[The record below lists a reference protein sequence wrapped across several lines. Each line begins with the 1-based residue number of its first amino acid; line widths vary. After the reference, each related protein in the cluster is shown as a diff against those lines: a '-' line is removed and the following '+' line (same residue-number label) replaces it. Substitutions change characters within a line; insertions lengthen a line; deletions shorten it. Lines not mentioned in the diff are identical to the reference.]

1 VHDVEALSDLMTSGI
16 VYLVNDVLTLG
27 GILTIMLMMN
37 TRLTLAVLVTAPL
50 VYLVMLFL
58 GRAIR
63 EASRRVRR
71 EEQSAT
77 QFSRLNRATMQANL
91 GAASVTALLFPA
103 MSVTGAIGTALVLW
117 VGGRGVAA
125 GTITVGTFMAFLAY
139 VSQFFAPLRELST
152 VYGTYQTAGAAL
164 ERIADYLDYSYVET
178 GLPGKKIGRG
188 KVEFRD
194 VSFGYEPGE
203 LVLKNVSLIMQPGEV
218 VALVGETGAGK
229 TTVTNL
235 LTRLYRVDSGE
246 ILIDGEPLDSYTNEE
261 LRRAI
266 AVVPQDTYLFPG
278 TIEDNIA
285 YGTPDASPEEIR
297 ASARAVSAHE
307 FISRLPEGYETEVGE
322 EGGLLSGGQKQLLA
336 LARALLT
343 DPVILILDEA
353 TSSVDA
359 VTEAAIRDALDTVLE
374 GRTAVIIAHRFSTLK
389 AADKICVM
397 ADGRLEAVGTHQQLW
412 ERSDEYRQLCASQWP
427 AEHEGVRG

>member
-1 VHDVEALSDLMTSGI
+1 
-16 VYLVNDVLTLG
+16 
-27 GILTIMLMMN
+27 
-37 TRLTLAVLVTAPL
+37 
-50 VYLVMLFL
+50 
-58 GRAIR
+58 
-63 EASRRVRR
+63 
-71 EEQSAT
+71 
-77 QFSRLNRATMQANL
+77 
-91 GAASVTALLFPA
+91 
-103 MSVTGAIGTALVLW
+103 
-117 VGGRGVAA
+117 
-125 GTITVGTFMAFLAY
+125 
-139 VSQFFAPLRELST
+139 
-152 VYGTYQTAGAAL
+152 
-164 ERIADYLDYSYVET
+164 
-178 GLPGKKIGRG
+178 
-188 KVEFRD
+188 
-194 VSFGYEPGE
+194 
-203 LVLKNVSLIMQPGEV
+203 VLKNVSLIMQPGEV